1 MQFRRTCACDIDRIM
16 SILADGR
23 ASLAALGIDQWQ
35 GGYPHRAVIE
45 DDTARGDSYVV
56 EADDRIVATAMIG
69 FSGERDYDRIEEGS
83 WLTSCTSERPC
94 YGVVHR
100 VAVASDGKN
109 RGAATFLLARAE
121 ELARANGSAS
131 VRIDT
136 HPGNAPMRKLLAKAA
151 MSSAASSTS
160 PMPKGGRPS
169 ASLTSGSCSQASF
182 FRDSGDRKGAS
193 LSGTRRSGAVPFSF
207 LSKFCR
213 SRASADARSPQGIIR
228 STMSVKSREKIAL
241 AVFAALIVL
250 SLLGLG
256 WYLVAGH
263 SWNVAASNIDDTF
276 GSMDGYTAIVYEG
289 TAVPQTAARR
299 RRKRRRR
306 KKPRRGCWLGFF
318 GREGVARARSC
329 RR

>member
-1 MQFRRTCACDIDRIM
+1 
-16 SILADGR
+16 
-23 ASLAALGIDQWQ
+23 
-35 GGYPHRAVIE
+35 
-45 DDTARGDSYVV
+45 
-56 EADDRIVATAMIG
+56 
-69 FSGERDYDRIEEGS
+69 
-83 WLTSCTSERPC
+83 
-94 YGVVHR
+94 
-100 VAVASDGKN
+100 
-109 RGAATFLLARAE
+109 
-121 ELARANGSAS
+121 
-131 VRIDT
+131 
-136 HPGNAPMRKLLAKAA
+136 
-151 MSSAASSTS
+151 
-160 PMPKGGRPS
+160 MPKGGRPS

-182 FRDSGDRKGAS
+182 FRDSGNRKGAS

-289 TAVPQTAARR
+289 TAVPQTRR

-306 KKPRRGCWLGFF
+306 KKPRRGLLARLLRTRR
-318 GREGVARARSC
+318 GRTSSILPPMTTKGSHPSARNPDGKRTSGSFPKRMLLRRRSKRNRMRAR
-329 RR
+329 RRERAREPRAARRPALAR

>member
-1 MQFRRTCACDIDRIM
+1 
-16 SILADGR
+16 
-23 ASLAALGIDQWQ
+23 
-35 GGYPHRAVIE
+35 
-45 DDTARGDSYVV
+45 
-56 EADDRIVATAMIG
+56 
-69 FSGERDYDRIEEGS
+69 
-83 WLTSCTSERPC
+83 
-94 YGVVHR
+94 
-100 VAVASDGKN
+100 
-109 RGAATFLLARAE
+109 
-121 ELARANGSAS
+121 
-131 VRIDT
+131 
-136 HPGNAPMRKLLAKAA
+136 
-151 MSSAASSTS
+151 
-160 PMPKGGRPS
+160 MPKGGRPS

-289 TAVPQTAARR
+289 TAVPQTAAEKAAEAAKEEKAAKGAAGSASSCRR
-299 RRKRRRR
+299 SSPDLRSAPASCRQVHHNRFSVCRSCCGLSRALWTPCRAVPLWMLRSPCSYGRSHDPVCRTGCHRGNHCRHGLRFCLPDHRLRQVFLRRTVFLRHYC
-306 KKPRRGCWLGFF
+306 RRGCRIHSVPVFCRGLPAGDDP
-318 GREGVARARSC
+318 RS
-329 RR
+329 

>member
-1 MQFRRTCACDIDRIM
+1 
-16 SILADGR
+16 
-23 ASLAALGIDQWQ
+23 
-35 GGYPHRAVIE
+35 
-45 DDTARGDSYVV
+45 
-56 EADDRIVATAMIG
+56 
-69 FSGERDYDRIEEGS
+69 
-83 WLTSCTSERPC
+83 
-94 YGVVHR
+94 
-100 VAVASDGKN
+100 
-109 RGAATFLLARAE
+109 
-121 ELARANGSAS
+121 
-131 VRIDT
+131 
-136 HPGNAPMRKLLAKAA
+136 

-213 SRASADARSPQGIIR
+213 LARFGGRPLATGYNTEHYVGQIA
-228 STMSVKSREKIAL
+228 RENSIGG
-241 AVFAALIVL
+241 VRRLIVL

-306 KKPRRGCWLGFF
+306 KKPRRGLL
-318 GREGVARARSC
+318 ARLLRTRRS
-329 RR
+329 RTSSILPR